1 MNGNKR
7 NRFKVVL
14 VIILIIGLFS
24 TVAYFSGKNH
34 VEDEKPYTYDQVVTQ
49 IKEGEVTRVE
59 AYTGDSS
66 VKITLEDGSE
76 KTVIVPSIDLF
87 SELVSAEIENGSEIE
102 FEMFK
107 AKSGGILS
115 SIFSSLFTIFL
126 YIIIFSFVMRR
137 MTASIGGDNTEFKP
151 VTSKTTFKDVAGIDE
166 EREQLQEVV
175 DFLKNPRK
183 FIAMGAKIPKGVLM
197 EGDPGTGKT
206 LLARAIAGEA
216 GVPFFQ
222 VTGSSFEEK
231 FVGVGASRVRSLFNA
246 ARKAAPC
253 IIFIDEID
261 SVAKSRYSGNNYS
274 EQTLNQLLA
283 EMDGFTERDNIIV
296 IAATNHIQVL
306 DEAIKRPG
314 RFDRHVHVPRPDVIG
329 REKILKIHARNKYLA
344 ADVDFKNIAK
354 KTVGFTGADLENVM
368 NEAAI
373 YAVKQNKRF
382 ISAADIDEAIAR
394 VLVGLEKKNA
404 AITDVDKKLTAVHE
418 AGHAIVSAL
427 VRPEVKNFGISIV
440 PRGSAG
446 GYNFFDESDKTYSRK
461 SDMLKQLKVLYGG
474 RIAEEVVLNDISS
487 GASNDLEKASNIAHL
502 MVTRYAMNG
511 SLLVKIGSE
520 RDYNEQ
526 LDRKTMPEEDKICR
540 EAYEETKKL
549 VKENKEV
556 LEMLADILY
565 EKEYLSQEE
574 VEAFMQE
581 NLHKAS

>member
-1 MNGNKR
+1 MNGSKK
-7 NRFKVVL
+7 NRFKVFL
-14 VIILIIGLFS
+14 VIFLSITLLA
-24 TVAYFSGKNH
+24 VMAYFSGKDH
-34 VEDEKPYTYDQVVTQ
+34 AEDEKPYTYDQVVTQ

-66 VKITLEDGSE
+66 VTVTLEDGSE
-76 KTVIVPSIDLF
+76 KTVIVPSMTLF
-87 SELVSAEIENGSEIE
+87 SELVSNEIENGSEIE
-102 FEMFK
+102 FEMYK
-107 AKSGGILS
+107 TKSGGILAS
-115 SIFSSLFTIFL
+115 LFSSLFSIIL
-126 YIIIFSFVMRR
+126 YLVIISFVMRR

-151 VTSKTTFKDVAGIDE
+151 VSSKTTFKDVAGIDE
-166 EREQLQEVV
+166 EREQLQEIV

-183 FIAMGAKIPKGVLM
+183 FISMGAKIPKGVLM

-231 FVGVGASRVRSLFNA
+231 FVGVGASRVRALFNA
-246 ARKAAPC
+246 ARKVAPC

-329 REKILKIHARNKYLA
+329 REKILKIHSRNKYLA
-344 ADVDFKNIAK
+344 ADIDFKNIAK

-373 YAVKQNKRF
+373 FAVKQGKRY
-382 ISAADIDEAIAR
+382 ITASDIDEAIAR

-404 AITDVDKKLTAVHE
+404 AVTDADKRLTAVHE
-418 AGHAIVSAL
+418 AGHAIVSAII
-427 VRPEVKNFGISIV
+427 RPEVSNFGISIV

-446 GYNFFDESDKTYSRK
+446 GYNFFDESDKTYRRK

-474 RIAEEVVLNDISS
+474 RIAEEVILNDISS

-502 MVTRYAMNG
+502 MVTRFAMNG

-540 EAYEETKKL
+540 EAYEEAKKL
-549 VKENKEV
+549 VEEHKDV
-556 LEMLADILY
+556 LEKLADILY
-565 EKEYLSQEE
+565 EKEYLSQED
-574 VEAFMQE
+574 VEAFMKE
-581 NLHKAS
+581 NLYKS

>member
-49 IKEGEVTRVE
+49 IKKGEVTRAE

-87 SELVSAEIENGSEIE
+87 SELVSSEIENGSEIE
-102 FEMFK
+102 FEMFE
-107 AKSGGILS
+107 AKSGGFLS

-126 YIIIFSFVMRR
+126 YIILFSFLMRR
-137 MTASIGGDNTEFKP
+137 MTANIGGDNTEFKP

-231 FVGVGASRVRSLFNA
+231 FVGVGASRVRTLFNA
-246 ARKAAPC
+246 ARKVAPC

-404 AITDVDKKLTAVHE
+404 AITDADKKLTAVHE

-549 VKENKEV
+549 VEENKEV

-581 NLHKAS
+581 KLRKAS